1 MGRKKQPDK
10 MRIVCTKMPPSLIV
24 ALDRLARK
32 LKGTRS
38 ELVRSVLIDHVA
50 NSARRD
56 NFHG

>member
-38 ELVRSVLIDHVA
+38 ELVRAVLIDHVA
-50 NSARRD
+50 KEKAVYD
-56 NFHG
+56 

>member
-38 ELVRSVLIDHVA
+38 GLVRAVLIDHVA
-50 NSARRD
+50 KEKQLYD
-56 NFHG
+56 

>member
-1 MGRKKQPDK
+1 MARKKQPDK

-38 ELVRSVLIDHVA
+38 ALVRAVLIDHVA
-50 NSARRD
+50 QERQRSIYD
-56 NFHG
+56 